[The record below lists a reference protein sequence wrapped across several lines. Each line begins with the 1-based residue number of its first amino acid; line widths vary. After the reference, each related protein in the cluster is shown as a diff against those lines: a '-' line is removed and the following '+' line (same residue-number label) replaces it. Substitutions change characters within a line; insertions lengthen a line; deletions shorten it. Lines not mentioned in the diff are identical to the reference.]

1 MTHQHTSDHMD
12 DDAASPNPAVRRMV
26 LATLAPLVVATI
38 IGLIVLWPSSPE
50 VDSFYGGER
59 VNATVVDVQPCA
71 DTDAPECREAA
82 VRIDNGP
89 DADAEVIVPLPYGEA
104 APDVGLGDKIVVR
117 GVADQ
122 PLEQRYDF
130 VDFQRS
136 IPLLALAVV
145 FALAVVALSRWRG
158 LAALGG
164 LAISVLVLTVFV
176 LPALLNGESPLAV
189 AVVGASAIMICT
201 LYLSHGVSIK
211 TSVALLGTLVSL
223 TLTGLLGSV
232 AIAAAQFT
240 GLADDSAVYLGAMAS
255 QIDLRGLLLAGL
267 VIGALGVLDD
277 VTVTQASAVWEL
289 AAADSGMRRGQL
301 FAAALRI
308 GRDHVAATVNTLVLA
323 YAGAALPL
331 LLLFVAAAQGFTDVV
346 TTEVV
351 AQEVVRALAGSLG
364 IIAAVPVTTALA
376 VVAVRT
382 RQRPRGRR
390 VRRPAR
396 S

>member
-1 MTHQHTSDHMD
+1 MD
-12 DDAASPNPAVRRMV
+12 DDAASSNPAVRRMV

-59 VNATVVDVQPCA
+59 VNATVIDIQPCA
-71 DTDAPECREAA
+71 DIDAPECREAA
-82 VRIDNGP
+82 IRLDNGP
-89 DADAEVIVPLPYGEA
+89 DADAEVTVPLPYGEA
-104 APDVGLGDKIVVR
+104 APDVELGDKIVVR

-122 PLEQRYDF
+122 PLAQRYDF

-158 LAALGG
+158 LAALAG
-164 LAISVLVLTVFV
+164 LGISVLVLTMFV

-223 TLTGLLGSV
+223 TLTGLLGSA

-289 AAADSGMRRGQL
+289 AAADSAMRRGQL

-346 TTEVV
+346 TTEIV

-390 VRRPAR
+390 VRRQAT